1 MEDVIVAV
9 DVSTNGAYT
18 IVLVGVRE
26 DILKSRRFT
35 RACSILKHFRRIGS
49 DRKKQYM
56 KTFIKR
62 YQSKIKDIVEVVKV
76 FNDVDDLIEYLESLN
91 PTLII
96 LDDKLYDKVKLQN
109 KVRES
114 SGKPKYMEYL
124 MLVADNLANYVRL
137 IKKSNPRK
145 LATELERIEKEQER
159 PRHGR

>member
-1 MEDVIVAV
+1 MENLIVAV

-26 DILKSRRFT
+26 DVLKSKRFS
-35 RACSILKHFRRIGS
+35 RACSMLKHFRRIGS

-62 YQSKIKDIVEVVKV
+62 YQSKIKNIVEVVKV
-76 FNDVDDLIEYLESLN
+76 FNDIDDLVEYLKSLN
-91 PTLII
+91 PVLIV
-96 LDDKLYDKVKLQN
+96 LDDKLYDKVELQN

-124 MLVADNLANYVRL
+124 MLLADNLANYVRL
-137 IKKSNPRK
+137 D
-145 LATELERIEKEQER
+145 
-159 PRHGR
+159 